1 MAIRDNLTEHDI
13 WEILIQYLSEFH
25 DADVNS
31 IAKFVYADTLHEGT
45 SFYVIDS
52 YDNTQR
58 NKSTLKC

>member
-45 SFYVIDS
+45 SFLC
-52 YDNTQR
+52 N
-58 NKSTLKC
+58 